1 MGISKVIDTGPIS
14 FLVWAVQI
22 EESVILALKANSK
35 PPWNF
40 LTWNVSFFVVLL

>member
-14 FLVWAVQI
+14 FLVWAGQI
-22 EESVILALKANSK
+22 EDNVIFALKANSN

-40 LTWNVSFFVVLL
+40 LTWNVSLRWVAL

>member
-14 FLVWAVQI
+14 LRVCAVQI
-22 EESVILALKANSK
+22 DDSVILARKANYN

-40 LTWNVSFFVVLL
+40 LTWNVSLRWVAL